1 MEMKSK
7 SIFDCIA
14 DISYKKTDIN
24 KYTENDWK
32 VYNPYMIHRFLSMK
46 EELIGIMNLVQK
58 YYTLDKKTHY
68 VLMSDILPKQKL
80 FAKYIKGKKVE
91 KFNSEL
97 IDILANHWEISRDEA
112 KQRIELYVRFND
124 GTKSIITILESYGK
138 TKKEIKRLLK

>member
-1 MEMKSK
+1 MKRK
-7 SIFDCIA
+7 GIFDCLA

-24 KYTENDWK
+24 TYTENDWK

-80 FAKYIKGKKVE
+80 FAKYIKGKKVD
-91 KFNSEL
+91 KFNPEL
-97 IDILANHWEISRDEA
+97 VDLMAKHYEIGRDEA
-112 KQRIELYVRFND
+112 KQRIEMFLHFST
-124 GTKSIITILESYGK
+124 GKQSITDILEGYGK
-138 TKKEIKRLLK
+138 TKKEIKGLLK

>member
-112 KQRIELYVRFND
+112 KQRIELYVHFND
-124 GTKSIITILESYGK
+124 GTKSIIAILESYGK